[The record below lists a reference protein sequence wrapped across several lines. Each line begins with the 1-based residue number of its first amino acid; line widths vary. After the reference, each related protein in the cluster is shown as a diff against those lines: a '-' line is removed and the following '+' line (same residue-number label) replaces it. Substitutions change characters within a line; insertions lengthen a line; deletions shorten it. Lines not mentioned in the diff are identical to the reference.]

1 MVGRR
6 LREGEDALDGG
17 QHVLSTDVLH
27 ESGESFAKGVTKD
40 EGLALHYLRHIY
52 LVVGTI
58 AGVFL
63 FIKAYQASFA
73 VQPLYEDYLDWVVYQ
88 HVKRGRPVEQL
99 ARIFYQTDRYSVE
112 GRSS

>member
-6 LREGEDALDGG
+6 LRDGEEADGG

-27 ESGESFAKGVTKD
+27 ETGESFAKGVTKD
-40 EGLALHYLRHIY
+40 EGLAFHYLRHLY
-52 LVVGTI
+52 LVAATV
-58 AGVFL
+58 AGVML
-63 FIKAYQASFA
+63 FIKGYQASYA
-73 VQPLYEDYLDWVVYQ
+73 VQPLYEDYIDWVLYQ

>member
-52 LVVGTI
+52 LVIGTI

-73 VQPLYEDYLDWVVYQ
+73 VQPLYEDYLDWVVY
-88 HVKRGRPVEQL
+88 
-99 ARIFYQTDRYSVE
+99 
-112 GRSS
+112 